1 MAAADL
7 MGTVYWRLL
16 EKLEAREFNVFGPEL
31 TRVSKSQK
39 ILLILRTW
47 LRIASGNVVPNY
59 GTP

>member
-1 MAAADL
+1 MHDHSAS
-7 MGTVYWRLL
+7 
-16 EKLEAREFNVFGPEL
+16 EL
-31 TRVSKSQK
+31 PSLRRQK

>member
-1 MAAADL
+1 
-7 MGTVYWRLL
+7 
-16 EKLEAREFNVFGPEL
+16 
-31 TRVSKSQK
+31 VSKGQK